1 MDFKKTMSEKALAKK
16 IVAAVV
22 FGSMSVGGAAF
33 AAPAQDAVD
42 YGDEEVVVTAERIP
56 SKKLSTPANVTV
68 ITAEK
73 IADNNYQTLDEVL
86 NDVNGVFVTGMG
98 SGTQHIVRIQGDD
111 RVVVMVDG
119 RRMNNDQGTGIG
131 KASVDIDMIGTL
143 KNIERIEIVKG
154 GGSAIYGSDA
164 VGGVINIIT
173 KQNREQQSTL
183 DINYGSWGTK
193 NYQLNTQGSDNGY
206 SWYIGGTITKQDHYS
221 FKRDGETQR
230 AQHSDKDNNS
240 FNIQLDKRIDDTSA
254 VHFSFEHRTKHENQ
268 YLDFLCNGKQDQDEI
283 FDAIF
288 NNVSL
293 SYTFKEKTS
302 TPGVLRVY
310 NNYVLKYL
318 KGGFN
323 TRSTGIDYQN
333 GWEIGNNKIIAG
345 LEYHRSSSTN
355 IDGGSY
361 ESKRISTTSIYLQDT
376 ISFGDKFNVIPG
388 IRMDNNNKYGTHWSP
403 KIALN
408 YEADKKNRVYA
419 SYGRVF
425 RAPSA
430 DNLYYDTD
438 MRRWGFSYYKGN
450 ENLNPET
457 GYNVQLGYTHTFN
470 PNSSL
475 DVNFFQSKV
484 SDAIYYG
491 WPVDNIIQ
499 PKNLLYEKR
508 RGLEITYNKKLNDN
522 WSFNAG
528 YSYVKQE
535 AENNSSSSYVQQIFN
550 TMPNGYQFGVNFKKG
565 AWKANLG
572 ARIGSGLD
580 VNNFGYSR
588 YVIWNLSASYDVTK
602 ELTIYARALNLTNQT
617 YPTYGG
623 SKYTSGYYYPGPSRF
638 FQIGVKYSF

>member
-1 MDFKKTMSEKALAKK
+1 MDFKKTMSEKALARKV
-16 IVAAVV
+16 VAAVV

-42 YGDEEVVVTAERIP
+42 YGNEEVVVTAERIP

-68 ITAEK
+68 ITAQK
-73 IADNNYQTLDEVL
+73 IADNNYQTLAEAL

-98 SGTQHIVRIQGDD
+98 SGTQHIVNIQGDD
-111 RVVVMVDG
+111 RVVLMVDG

-131 KASVDIDMIGTL
+131 KASVDLDMIGTL

-164 VGGVINIIT
+164 IGGVINIIT
-173 KQNREQQSTL
+173 KQNREQKSTL

-206 SWYIGGTITKQDHYS
+206 SWYIGGSLEKQDHYS
-221 FKRDGETQR
+221 FKRDGVTQS
-230 AQHSDKDNNS
+230 APHSGTDNNS
-240 FNIQLDKRIDDTSA
+240 FNLQLDKRMDDTSA
-254 VHFSFEHRTKHENQ
+254 VHFSFEHRTIHENQ
-268 YLDFLCNGKQDQDEI
+268 FYNAISGSSWPDSRMDE
-283 FDAIF
+283 IF

-302 TPGVLRVY
+302 TPGVLRIY
-310 NNYVLKYL
+310 DNYRWEDFAGAFK
-318 KGGFN
+318 

-345 LEYHRSSSTN
+345 IEYHRSSSSN
-355 IDGGSY
+355 VASGY
-361 ESKRISTTSIYLQDT
+361 ENKRISSTSVFLQDT
-376 ISFGDKFNVIPG
+376 ISLGNKFNVIPG
-388 IRMDNNNKYGTHWSP
+388 IRLDNNNKYGSHWSP

-408 YEADKKNRVYA
+408 YEADKKNRIYA

-430 DNLYYDTD
+430 DNLYHYND
-438 MRRWGFSYYKGN
+438 MGSWGKYIGN

-457 GYNVQLGYTHTFN
+457 GYNAQLGYTHTFN

-475 DVNFFQSKV
+475 DVNFFMSKV
-484 SDAIYYG
+484 NDAIYYG
-491 WPVDNIIQ
+491 KSVDGVTQPV
-499 PKNLLYEKR
+499 NLVYEKR
-508 RGLEITYNKKLNDN
+508 RGMEITYNKKLNDN

-528 YSYVKQE
+528 YSYIKLE
-535 AENNSSSSYVQQIFN
+535 AENNSSKSYVLQTRN
-550 TMPNGYQFGVNFKKG
+550 VLPNGYQLGVSFKKG
-565 AWKANLG
+565 PWKANLG

-580 VNNFGYSR
+580 VNRFGYSR
-588 YVIWNLSASYDVTK
+588 YVLWNLSASYDVTK
-602 ELTIYARALNLTNQT
+602 DLTIYARALNLTNQS
-617 YPTYGG
+617 YPAY
-623 SKYTSGYYYPGPSRF
+623 SGYAYPGPSRF

>member
-154 GGSAIYGSDA
+154 SGSAIYGSDA
-164 VGGVINIIT
+164 IGGVINIIT
-173 KQNREQQSTL
+173 KQNREQRSTL

-193 NYQLNTQGSDNGY
+193 NYQLNTQGSENGY

-221 FKRDGETQR
+221 YKRDGETQR
-230 AQHSDKDNNS
+230 APHSDKDNNS
-240 FNIQLDKRIDDTSA
+240 FNLQLDKRIDDTSA
-254 VHFSFEHRTKHENQ
+254 VHFSYEHRSIHENQ
-268 YLDFLCNGKQDQDEI
+268 FYNAITYGTNDDTMMDE
-283 FDAIF
+283 IF

-302 TPGVLRVY
+302 TPGVFRIY
-310 NNYVLKYL
+310 NNYKLAEFQ
-318 KGGFN
+318 GAFN

-345 LEYHRSSSTN
+345 LEYHRSSSSN
-355 IDGGSY
+355 EKSNY
-361 ESKRISTTSIYLQDT
+361 ESKRISSTALFLQDT
-376 ISFGDKFNVIPG
+376 ISLGNKFNVIPG

-430 DNLYYDTD
+430 DNLYYY
-438 MRRWGFSYYKGN
+438 WAGYGKVYKGN

-475 DVNFFQSKV
+475 DVNFFLSKV
-484 SDAIYYG
+484 NDAIYYPQTRLG
-491 WPVDNIIQ
+491 ATLIQ
-499 PKNLLYEKR
+499 PLNLVYEKR
-508 RGLEITYNKKLNDN
+508 RGMEITYNKKLNDN

-588 YVIWNLSASYDVTK
+588 YVIWNFSASYDVTK
-602 ELTIYARALNLTNQT
+602 DLTIYARALNLTNQS
-617 YPTYGG
+617 YPAYV
-623 SKYTSGYYYPGPSRF
+623 GYKYPGPSRF

>member
-1 MDFKKTMSEKALAKK
+1 MDFKKIMSEKALAKK
-16 IVAAVV
+16 VVAAVV

-111 RVVVMVDG
+111 RVVLMVDG
-119 RRMNNDQGTGIG
+119 RRMNNDQGNGIG

-164 VGGVINIIT
+164 IGGVINIIT
-173 KQNREQQSTL
+173 KQNREQKSTL

-206 SWYIGGTITKQDHYS
+206 SWYIGGSIEKQDHYS
-221 FKRDGETQR
+221 FKRDGVTTS
-230 AQHSDKDNNS
+230 APFSDVDNNS
-240 FNIQLDKRIDDTSA
+240 FNLQLDKRIDDTSA
-254 VHFSFEHRTKHENQ
+254 VHFSFEHRSIHENQ
-268 YLDFLCNGKQDQDEI
+268 CRDFLIYGSQKEASLMDE
-283 FDAIF
+283 IF

-302 TPGVLRVY
+302 TPGVLRIY
-310 NNYVLKYL
+310 DNYRWEYFL
-318 KGGFN
+318 GAFN

-345 LEYHRSSSTN
+345 LEYHRSSSSN
-355 IDGGSY
+355 EKSNY
-361 ESKRISTTSIYLQDT
+361 ESKRISSTALFLQDT

-425 RAPSA
+425 RAPNA
-430 DNLYYDTD
+430 DNLYYYWSGYGTV
-438 MRRWGFSYYKGN
+438 YKGN

-491 WPVDNIIQ
+491 LPVDNIIQ
-499 PKNLLYEKR
+499 PENLLYEKR

-602 ELTIYARALNLTNQT
+602 DLTIYARALNLTNQT

>member
-230 AQHSDKDNNS
+230 APHSDKDNNS
-240 FNIQLDKRIDDTSA
+240 FNLQLDKRIDDTSA
-254 VHFSFEHRTKHENQ
+254 VHFSYEHRSIHENQ
-268 YLDFLCNGKQDQDEI
+268 FYNTINKLTYSSDSMMDE
-283 FDAIF
+283 IF

-302 TPGVLRVY
+302 TPGVLRIFS
-310 NNYVLKYL
+310 NYKLADF
-318 KGGFN
+318 KGAFN
-323 TRSTGIDYQN
+323 TRTTGIDYQN
-333 GWEIGNNKIIAG
+333 GWEIGNNKIVAG

-355 IDGGSY
+355 IKGGLY
-361 ESKRISTTSIYLQDT
+361 ENKRLSNTSVFLQDT

-388 IRMDNNNKYGTHWSP
+388 IRMDNNNKFGSHWSP

-419 SYGRVF
+419 SYGRVY
-425 RAPSA
+425 RAPYA
-430 DNLYYDTD
+430 DDLYYG
-438 MRRWGFSYYKGN
+438 WGMGN
-450 ENLNPET
+450 EDVKPES
-457 GYNVQLGYTHTFN
+457 GYNVQLGYTYTFN

-484 SDAIYYG
+484 NDAIYYNPLNG
-491 WPVDNIIQ
+491 YHVE
-499 PKNLLYEKR
+499 NLLYEKR
-508 RGLEITYNKKLNDN
+508 RGMEITYNKKLNDN

-528 YSYVKQE
+528 YSYIKLE
-535 AENNSSSSYVQQIFN
+535 AEANQYQVKSDARQIYNN
-550 TMPNGYQFGVNFKKG
+550 MPNGYQLGVNFKKG

-580 VNNFGYSR
+580 AKNFGYSR

-602 ELTIYARALNLTNQT
+602 DLTIYARALNLTNQS
-617 YPTYGG
+617 YPTYN
-623 SKYTSGYYYPGPSRF
+623 SSSYPGPSRF